1 MQTLQD
7 LGQAVA
13 ARRKLLG
20 LRQGDV
26 AAQAGVMPKSIWRFE
41 RGRGANSARAS
52 CWRCRAQSWTSW
64 PRAREVIWTSCA
76 ASGRSLPC

>member
-41 RGRGANSARAS
+41 RGR
-52 CWRCRAQSWTSW
+52 AQSWTVSM
-64 PRAREVIWTSCA
+64 V
-76 ASGRSLPC
+76 SG